1 MTLKATLFAA
11 VACLAATAAGAREAR
26 DFFVEAPPQVVP
38 MLETNARLDMIDYF
52 ATGLS
57 TPSANTLNGRSR
69 ITALSPDA
77 IEVQMS
83 RDATLQMVVV
93 PSGSDTTIVVIET
106 VLTPVAD
113 SSVSLYRASDWKR
126 LPSPALPGAKAFI
139 APDKAKEARGMELP
153 DMTFTSC
160 SYMPAEGIFRFTD
173 NTAAYYT
180 TTDSPE
186 VLKMFRT
193 YVDMRLKGRKF
204 TEVK

>member
-1 MTLKATLFAA
+1 MTLKTTIFAA
-11 VACLAATAAGAREAR
+11 LVCLAAGVAGAREAR

-69 ITALSPDA
+69 ITAISPEA
-77 IEVQMS
+77 VEVSMS

-93 PSGSDTTIVVIET
+93 PSGADTTIVVIET

-113 SSVSLYRASDWKR
+113 SSVSLYRASDWKQ
-126 LPSPALPGAKAFI
+126 LPPVALPGAKAFLDP
-139 APDKAKEARGMELP
+139 AKAKEARGVEMP
-153 DMTFTSC
+153 SMMFVSC
-160 SYMPAEGIFRFTD
+160 SYIPDSGLFRFTN
-173 NTAAYYT
+173 NTAGYYT
-180 TTDSPE
+180 SVDTPE
-186 VLKMFRT
+186 ALKLLRP

-204 TEVK
+204 TEAK